1 MAKYKKHQERAKT
14 RPHHDI
20 LSDLIKAGIEVKD
33 CTAPSGTVPQI
44 LARYRDVVWWIV
56 VHRSE
61 PDLVWD
67 VDMIGN
73 LAVTPINVTIVA
85 DAASAV
91 RKITNRQCLS
101 WAQKRALAGLLLT
114 GQETF
119 TQQEVAEALR

>member
-1 MAKYKKHQERAKT
+1 MAKRKEGRARS
-14 RPHHDI
+14 RPHHS
-20 LSDLIKAGIEVKD
+20 LVHDLISAGIEVKD

-44 LARYRDVVWWIV
+44 LARYRDVVWWVV

-73 LAVTPINVTIVA
+73 LAMTPINVTIVA
-85 DAASAV
+85 DSASAV

-101 WAQKRALAGLLLT
+101 WAQKRALAELLLT
-114 GQETF
+114 GQDTF